1 MPGILW
7 IDPDSMAIRV
17 NLAGDNCR
25 ECLATI
31 LGVVHRDAENPD
43 ILVVVRVDPHLAE
56 VHRTWV
62 CIREVNPG
70 VSTVIRAVQ
79 PTIARRCL
87 R

>member
-7 IDPDSMAIRV
+7 IDPDSVAIRV
-17 NLAGDNCR
+17 DLAGHNCR
-25 ECLATI
+25 KGLATI

-43 ILVVVRVDPHLAE
+43 ILVVVRVDAHLAE

-79 PTIARRCL
+79 PTITRRCL
-87 R
+87 G